1 MDKEAILKDTEED
14 PFSDILSN
22 LQTSYPYIFG
32 NLVN

>member
-22 LQTSYPYIFG
+22 LQTCLYIW
-32 NLVN
+32 

>member
-22 LQTSYPYIFG
+22 LQTSLYIW
-32 NLVN
+32 